1 MEKMQQVRSWLKQHF
16 GIAANALGV
25 TGLIPVVIAD
35 IVKNGAGTALKSH
48 ESTRHPARQS
58 ETAFIVG
65 CFIAVILFAV
75 INFFFLREIDFTL
88 IYLFIALV
96 ATWKGGTGPGIS
108 IALTGWLASF
118 VVGIFHDVAL
128 GILGVNLGIQLGVS
142 LPVIFLV
149 SAIRGSFASLEQRV
163 ADRSRALEYEI
174 HDRKQSEERLH
185 KSTQQ
190 FRQLAEN
197 VADVFWMRD
206 LDSARMAYVSPA
218 YEKIWQRSCQ
228 SLYQSTGAWPE
239 AIHPEDRELVSQAIQ
254 TRQPVGEYSQEY
266 RIILPDGAVRWIRD
280 RAFPIR
286 DVTGKVI
293 RMVGIAEDITNRR
306 QLERE
311 ILEISDR
318 EQARMGQDLHDG
330 LCQKLV
336 SIAFDSNS
344 LEQRLAGKSQ
354 PEADAARKM
363 GDLLD
368 EAISEARALSQGLF
382 PVQLEANGL
391 PRALQQL
398 AAGINSRT
406 KVNCRVDCLPFKFMP
421 DNAVAVHLYRIA
433 QEAVNNAL
441 KHSQASSILI
451 QLKVAGGRIELK
463 ISDNGVGIPVP
474 SRSTGGM
481 GLHIMDYR
489 AQTIGGSLQIE
500 RAAGGGTLVSCSAPQ
515 PAE

>member
-1 MEKMQQVRSWLKQHF
+1 
-16 GIAANALGV
+16 
-25 TGLIPVVIAD
+25 
-35 IVKNGAGTALKSH
+35 
-48 ESTRHPARQS
+48 
-58 ETAFIVG
+58 
-65 CFIAVILFAV
+65 
-75 INFFFLREIDFTL
+75 
-88 IYLFIALV
+88 
-96 ATWKGGTGPGIS
+96 
-108 IALTGWLASF
+108 
-118 VVGIFHDVAL
+118 
-128 GILGVNLGIQLGVS
+128 
-142 LPVIFLV
+142 
-149 SAIRGSFASLEQRV
+149 
-163 ADRSRALEYEI
+163 
-174 HDRKQSEERLH
+174 
-185 KSTQQ
+185 
-190 FRQLAEN
+190 
-197 VADVFWMRD
+197 
-206 LDSARMAYVSPA
+206 
-218 YEKIWQRSCQ
+218 
-228 SLYQSTGAWPE
+228 
-239 AIHPEDRELVSQAIQ
+239 
-254 TRQPVGEYSQEY
+254 
-266 RIILPDGAVRWIRD
+266 
-280 RAFPIR
+280 
-286 DVTGKVI
+286 
-293 RMVGIAEDITNRR
+293 
-306 QLERE
+306 
-311 ILEISDR
+311 
-318 EQARMGQDLHDG
+318 
-330 LCQKLV
+330 
-336 SIAFDSNS
+336 
-344 LEQRLAGKSQ
+344 
-354 PEADAARKM
+354 M